1 METIVNNHRPT
12 NTLVAARL
20 DHSDLARADRADRA
34 AGARAITP
42 TGLSLPRNH
51 ARPRLMA
58 TPFFRKK
65 S

>member
-1 METIVNNHRPT
+1 METIMDNHTST
-12 NTLVAARL
+12 NTLAGKRPDRADR
-20 DHSDLARADRADRA
+20 RADRADRA
-34 AGARAITP
+34 AASSNA
-42 TGLSLPRNH
+42 GLSLPRDH

>member
-1 METIVNNHRPT
+1 METIMDNHTST
-12 NTLVAARL
+12 NTLAGKRP
-20 DHSDLARADRADRA
+20 DRADRADRA
-34 AGARAITP
+34 AASSNA
-42 TGLSLPRNH
+42 GLSLPRDH